1 MLGDLVER
9 WRIQAMRA
17 LQGWATEKRT
27 LRGLPVTLVNTRPD
41 IDSELVFKRLD
52 TALALIRQYRP
63 ATFAQLLQDFA
74 RIQVVRYPCRA
85 AFYPDS
91 RTCLVELTFSV
102 NPEFT
107 EAQIASSI
115 VHEGMHAHV
124 FAMGKSDPTE
134 RPDEERLCRQ
144 AELEFGLAIPD
155 GEAIVRRA
163 TESLQLDDEDV
174 APVIDW
180 QQAQQA
186 IAEVDARATSSR
198 RREDGNQSPRS

>member
-1 MLGDLVER
+1 MLGDLLEK
-9 WRIQAMRA
+9 WRVQAMRR
-17 LQGWATEKRT
+17 LQGWATEQRT
-27 LRGLPVTLVNTRPD
+27 LRGLPVTLINTRPD
-41 IDSELVFKRLD
+41 IDSELIFQRLD
-52 TALALIRQYRP
+52 TALGLIQQYRP
-63 ATFAQLLQDFA
+63 ATFAQLLEDFS
-74 RIQVVRYPCRA
+74 RIHVVRYPCRA

-91 RTCLVELTFSV
+91 RTCVIELTFSV

-124 FAMGKSDPTE
+124 YAMGQSDPSQ

-163 TESLQLDDEDV
+163 TESLQLADDDV

-180 QQAQQA
+180 QQAQRA
-186 IAEVDARATSSR
+186 IAEVDARAT
-198 RREDGNQSPRS
+198 PRGQEGRAT

>member
-1 MLGDLVER
+1 MLGELLDR
-9 WRIQAMRA
+9 WRVQAMQA
-17 LQGWATEKRT
+17 LQGWANEKRT
-27 LRGLPVTLVNTRPD
+27 LRGIPVTLINTRPD
-41 IDSELVFKRLD
+41 IKSDLVFRRID
-52 TALALIRQYRP
+52 GALALIQRYTP
-63 ATFAQLLQDFA
+63 DTFA
-74 RIQVVRYPCRA
+74 RISRDFSRIHVVRYPCRA

-102 NPEFT
+102 NPDFS

-124 FAMGKSDPTE
+124 YAIGESDPLD
-134 RPDEERLCRQ
+134 RANEERMCRQ

-155 GEAIVRRA
+155 GAPIVQRA
-163 TESLQLDDEDV
+163 TESLQLGDADV

-186 IAEVDARATSSR
+186 IAAADAHAANDR
-198 RREDGNQSPRS
+198 PRS